1 MRKLFFFVGGCLSL
15 LLWCEN
21 FGYGEPLTEVKTKTI
36 KITDVSPKSSQQHLM
51 DLMKKALE
59 DAAKTEKDEA
69 LKNKMLD
76 ISRDKETL
84 ENQAAGV
91 KEDFGKGAKAF
102 SIPFLP
108 VPPAGTGVLIILIDL
123 QLLPPNATEVLKDH
137 EDGHSLIHSELA
149 KKLGPKIAAKHK
161 NDKKDKGMN
170 IAKELLEAL
179 DDADKKYEGL
189 THGGNDPDQDQEEEA
204 RKVIEKVLKDYDTP
218 ALVGNMANLATSW
231 GEIRNRTQ

>member
-15 LLWCEN
+15 LLWCGN
-21 FGYGEPLTEVKTKTI
+21 SGYGEPPTEVKTKTI
-36 KITDVSPKSSQQHLM
+36 KITDVSPKSSQKHLM

-59 DAAKTEKDEA
+59 EEAKTEKDGI

-76 ISRDKETL
+76 ISSDKGTL
-84 ENQAAGV
+84 ETEAAELKKGYD
-91 KEDFGKGAKAF
+91 EGAKAYTIGF
-102 SIPFLP
+102 PS
-108 VPPAGTGVLIILIDL
+108 AYSAETGVLIILIDL
-123 QLLPPNATEVLKDH
+123 QLLPPNVTELLKDH

-161 NDKKDKGMN
+161 NGKD
-170 IAKELLEAL
+170 IEKELREAI
-179 DDADKKYEGL
+179 DDADEKYEGL
-189 THGGNDPDQDQEEEA
+189 TNGANDPDQDQKKEA

-231 GEIRNRTQ
+231 GEIRNSPNH